1 MSPHDPVVQHREN
14 LVNARI
20 KIALILI
27 GGLALLTMSIRHLS
41 HRPAATPRQSS
52 VNFGMFSDVAVARP
66 EGTLRGLSIIFA
78 DSRQFAAPELARRI
92 AETGSAVA
100 VIDSAKASRL
110 LSPSNQTCPD
120 GAAIAELIGQ
130 LGQWANAEGNE
141 KQIIAGIGDGALL
154 AFLASQD
161 AGNDRTDY
169 LSIDFS
175 AKLPG
180 AISVCPPFAVDKRN
194 HFLQPPPAPPSKGH
208 WRAVWTDQPPNETGI
223 FVRSIPNAETVIAP
237 YDTPLDKVAVD
248 EIANLLGRA
257 GSLAP
262 PMPIVEVPA
271 TRPNPVLT
279 LFYSGDGGWRD
290 LDRAVA
296 QEMAN
301 AGFPVAGVDVLRYF
315 WERKSPEQAANDLS
329 ATMAYYQKTQGSQS
343 FVLAG
348 YSFGA
353 DILPAVFNRLPPA
366 DQDSIKLLVM
376 LAVAEQA
383 SFEIHVSGW
392 LGAQSGELPLA
403 PELSKIPAAKLMCV
417 YGQEEKQHRGCKGL
431 ENSAA
436 ELLELP
442 GGHHFDQDYPKL
454 AQRIIDA
461 YHRHALK

>member
-1 MSPHDPVVQHREN
+1 VKAGV
-14 LVNARI
+14 
-20 KIALILI
+20 KIALILVA
-27 GGLALLTMSIRHLS
+27 GTALLTMTIWHIN
-41 HRPAATPRQSS
+41 HRPAAAPRQSS
-52 VNFGMFSDVAVARP
+52 VKLGNFNDVAVARP
-66 EGTLRGLSIIFA
+66 EQALRGLSLLFA

-92 AETGSAVA
+92 VETGSAVA
-100 VIDSAKASRL
+100 VIDSSKALRL
-110 LSPSNQTCPD
+110 LSPSSQACLD
-120 GAAIAELIGQ
+120 GTAIAELIKQ
-130 LGQWANAEGNE
+130 LGKWANAEGNE
-141 KQIIAGIGDGALL
+141 KHIVAGIGDGALL
-154 AFLASQD
+154 AFLASQGTENNH
-161 AGNDRTDY
+161 ADY

-175 AKLPG
+175 AKLPDT
-180 AISVCPPFAVDKRN
+180 ISACPPFAVDERN
-194 HFLQPPPAPPSKGH
+194 HFLQPLPAPPPKGH
-208 WRAVWTDQPPNETGI
+208 WRAVWTDQPPNETGV
-223 FVRSIPNAETVIAP
+223 FVRSIPNAETLIAP
-237 YDTPLDKVAVD
+237 YDTPLDKVTVD

-262 PMPIVEVPA
+262 PMPVVEVPA

-301 AGFPVAGVDVLRYF
+301 AGFPVTGVDVLRYF

-329 ATMAYYQKTQGSQS
+329 ATMAYYRKTQGSQS

-353 DILPAVFNRLPPA
+353 DILPALFNRLPPA

-376 LAVAEQA
+376 LGVAEQA
-383 SFEIHVSGW
+383 NFEIHVSGW
-392 LGAQSGELPLA
+392 LGAQSGESPLA
-403 PELSKIPAAKLMCV
+403 PELSRIPATKLMCV

-461 YHRHALK
+461 YHRHALE